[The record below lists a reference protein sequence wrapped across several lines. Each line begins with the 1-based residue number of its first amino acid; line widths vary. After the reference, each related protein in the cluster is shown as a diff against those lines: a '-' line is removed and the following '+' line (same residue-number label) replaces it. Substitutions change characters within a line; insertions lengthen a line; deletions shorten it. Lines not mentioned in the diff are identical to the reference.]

1 MLATLILNS
10 WCKLPCLLYYWY
22 DNANLLTELLNSISA
37 IVAKVKEVSDPNW
50 TPPPEATLVLTQ
62 DNFDDVVNA
71 ADIILVE
78 FYAPW

>member
-1 MLATLILNS
+1 MIAQTL
-10 WCKLPCLLYYWY
+10 
-22 DNANLLTELLNSISA
+22 TGLLNYLSE

-50 TPPPEATLVLTQ
+50 TPPPEATMVLTQ
-62 DNFDDVVNA
+62 DNFDDVVNS

>member
-1 MLATLILNS
+1 LI
-10 WCKLPCLLYYWY
+10 CYWY
-22 DNANLLTELLNSISA
+22 DNANLLIGLLTSISA
-37 IVAKVKEVSDPNW
+37 IVAKVKEVSDPSW

-62 DNFDDVVNA
+62 DNFDDVVNG

>member
-1 MLATLILNS
+1 MCYSAAKYGSVLCISKMLYGIKTMLIG
-10 WCKLPCLLYYWY
+10 
-22 DNANLLTELLNSISA
+22 LLNCISA

-62 DNFDDVVNA
+62 DNFDDVVNG

>member
-1 MLATLILNS
+1 MDIIAQTL
-10 WCKLPCLLYYWY
+10 
-22 DNANLLTELLNSISA
+22 TGLLNYLSE

-50 TPPPEATLVLTQ
+50 TPPPEATMVLTQ
-62 DNFDDVVNA
+62 DNFDDVVNS

>member
-1 MLATLILNS
+1 MLLVWKIACWLIG
-10 WCKLPCLLYYWY
+10 
-22 DNANLLTELLNSISA
+22 LLNCISA

-50 TPPPEATLVLTQ
+50 TPPPETTLVLTQ
-62 DNFDDVVNA
+62 DNFDEVVND

>member
-1 MLATLILNS
+1 MIVQIL
-10 WCKLPCLLYYWY
+10 
-22 DNANLLTELLNSISA
+22 TGLLNYLSE

-50 TPPPEATLVLTQ
+50 TPPPEATMVLTQ
-62 DNFDDVVNA
+62 DNFDDVVNG

>member
-1 MLATLILNS
+1 MDMIAQTL
-10 WCKLPCLLYYWY
+10 
-22 DNANLLTELLNSISA
+22 TGLLNYLSE

-50 TPPPEATLVLTQ
+50 TPPPEATMVLTQ
-62 DNFDDVVNA
+62 DNFDDVVNS

>member
-1 MLATLILNS
+1 MIVQTL
-10 WCKLPCLLYYWY
+10 
-22 DNANLLTELLNSISA
+22 TGLLNYLSE

-62 DNFDDVVNA
+62 DNFDDVVNG

>member
-1 MLATLILNS
+1 MIAQTL
-10 WCKLPCLLYYWY
+10 
-22 DNANLLTELLNSISA
+22 TGLLNYLSE

-50 TPPPEATLVLTQ
+50 TPPPEATMILTQ
-62 DNFDDVVNA
+62 DNFDDVVNS

>member
-1 MLATLILNS
+1 MDMIAQTL
-10 WCKLPCLLYYWY
+10 
-22 DNANLLTELLNSISA
+22 TGLLNYLSE

-50 TPPPEATLVLTQ
+50 TPPPEATMVLTQ
-62 DNFDDVVNA
+62 DNFDDVVNG

>member
-1 MLATLILNS
+1 MIKCMLTG
-10 WCKLPCLLYYWY
+10 
-22 DNANLLTELLNSISA
+22 LLNCASA

-62 DNFDDVVNA
+62 DNFDEVVND

>member
-1 MLATLILNS
+1 MDMIAQTL
-10 WCKLPCLLYYWY
+10 
-22 DNANLLTELLNSISA
+22 TGLLNYLSE

-50 TPPPEATLVLTQ
+50 TPPPEATMILTQ
-62 DNFDDVVNA
+62 DNFDDVVNS

>member
-1 MLATLILNS
+1 MQTL
-10 WCKLPCLLYYWY
+10 
-22 DNANLLTELLNSISA
+22 TGLLNYLSE

-50 TPPPEATLVLTQ
+50 TPPPEATMVLTQ
-62 DNFDDVVNA
+62 DNFDDVVNS

>member
-1 MLATLILNS
+1 MQTLT
-10 WCKLPCLLYYWY
+10 W
-22 DNANLLTELLNSISA
+22 LLNYLSE

-50 TPPPEATLVLTQ
+50 TPPPEATMVLTQ
-62 DNFDDVVNA
+62 DNFDDVVNS

>member
-1 MLATLILNS
+1 MIAQTLTGLSNYLS
-10 WCKLPCLLYYWY
+10 
-22 DNANLLTELLNSISA
+22 E

-50 TPPPEATLVLTQ
+50 TPPPEATMVLTQ
-62 DNFDDVVNA
+62 DNFDDVVNS

>member
-1 MLATLILNS
+1 MIVQIL
-10 WCKLPCLLYYWY
+10 
-22 DNANLLTELLNSISA
+22 TGLLNYLSE

-50 TPPPEATLVLTQ
+50 TPPPEATMVLTQ
-62 DNFDDVVNA
+62 DNFDDVVNS